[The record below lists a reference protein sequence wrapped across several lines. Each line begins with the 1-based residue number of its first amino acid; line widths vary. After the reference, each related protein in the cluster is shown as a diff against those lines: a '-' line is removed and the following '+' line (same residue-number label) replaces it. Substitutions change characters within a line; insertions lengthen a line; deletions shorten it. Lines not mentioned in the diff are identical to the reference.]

1 MAMVIITLKI
11 MPDSPEV
18 DLDALEQKVKTKIQA
33 FCGET
38 ETKTEIKPIAFGLKS
53 MEIIFVMDESKGS
66 TEYLE
71 KQISDLEGVS
81 SVSVID
87 VRRAIG

>member
-1 MAMVIITLKI
+1 MTNIIITLKI

-18 DLDALEQKVKTKIQA
+18 NLEELEKSAVDEIKA

-38 ETKTEIKPIAFGLKS
+38 EVKKEIEPVAFGLKALK
-53 MEIIFVMDESKGS
+53 ITFVMDEAKGS
-66 TEYLE
+66 TEELE
-71 KQISDLEGVS
+71 KKIGEIEGVS
-81 SVSVID
+81 SVEVID